1 MDFLPGVL
9 ENQAR
14 GPGFGKPSPTVIR
27 VIIVCS
33 LHLDSSCTTVR
44 LDTYKQ
50 TGICSSGRRSLASEE
65 EDEVVVL
72 VSEDVDL
79 LVILIGTRS
88 PSNVYFLKP
97 GRGKVV
103 PVLYH
108 PQTTIET
115 SLAEHIL
122 FIHAI
127 SGCDSTSAL
136 FNQGKVKALRTVVK
150 NPDLLPYIRRFLDP
164 ASTTREITEAGERF
178 LVILYGG
185 NHETT
190 SLNKLRYKSYV
201 TSAFK
206 VTSYIAALPP
216 TESAAKS
223 ILRYGVTVYTFA
235 PKTAI
240 APLMSIQNKIKM
252 FLFHHIRNEED
263 NIMNPEQLAQFQL
276 IYDNF
281 HNEEFRQSIT
291 HSYPLRHENFKKT
304 FTYNKFGERK
314 LSFKIPML
322 LNQFCQD
329 FISEENKNL
338 LKKKLKSSILKQ

>member
-1 MDFLPGVL
+1 MHYRAP
-9 ENQAR
+9 
-14 GPGFGKPSPTVIR
+14 
-27 VIIVCS
+27 
-33 LHLDSSCTTVR
+33 
-44 LDTYKQ
+44 
-50 TGICSSGRRSLASEE
+50 SSGRRSLASEE

-178 LVILYGG
+178 LVVLYGG

-201 TSAFK
+201 TSALK

-216 TESAAKS
+216 TESAASQHALRTFYQVQQWLGKNVPPTEWGWKQVGNTLIPITTLKS
-223 ILRYGVTVYTFA
+223 PAPDSLLSLVACSCKKGCSKNCGCRRVGLFCSKLCANCEGNCNNATPAVTE
-235 PKTAI
+235 
-240 APLMSIQNKIKM
+240 
-252 FLFHHIRNEED
+252 EED
-263 NIMNPEQLAQFQL
+263 PFAE
-276 IYDNF
+276 D
-281 HNEEFRQSIT
+281 EE
-291 HSYPLRHENFKKT
+291 L
-304 FTYNKFGERK
+304 ERK
-314 LSFKIPML
+314 CYSYHVSLCIGINLKVDHRLISLS
-322 LNQFCQD
+322 
-329 FISEENKNL
+329 
-338 LKKKLKSSILKQ
+338 